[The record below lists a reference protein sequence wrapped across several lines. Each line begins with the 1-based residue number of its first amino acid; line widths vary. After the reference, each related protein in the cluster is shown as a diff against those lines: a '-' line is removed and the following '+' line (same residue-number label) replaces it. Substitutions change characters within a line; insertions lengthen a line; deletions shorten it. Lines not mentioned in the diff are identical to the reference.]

1 MQSSFSHSRM
11 KLHLLAMLALLSFA
25 SSPVRAQTLVYLL
38 EVPDY
43 EWHAGCFGT
52 GTGNLAGYWD
62 RHGMSGFYT
71 GPTGGGLAPLN
82 SFGGNRGIRSM
93 WASEIGVDGRPAS
106 QPGHMND
113 YYVSYRSPAPDP
125 FVTQGRAEHAPDCIG
140 DFIGLNQNKW
150 TNLNNECRGNVDAFS
165 FVFWDKKGR
174 RQVNYYPSNSAGVY
188 IRDIQSGLKE
198 WARYRGYDAD
208 VFTQLSIFNPEKGA
222 ANATNGFTY
231 DDVKAEI
238 NAGYPVLCFLQHNG
252 NYSEPVG
259 SIPNANPEIHG
270 VMIYGYFSDPFSGI
284 DKGVIIR
291 TSWASGGDPGYEYQQ
306 WTGAAWLGLY
316 PVRGV
321 IGFHPTP
328 KIINFSRADG
338 TITLNWHGPSARV
351 YDEIAGSTTLPH
363 RYCVQRATS
372 LTPANWTPVGEP
384 TTALSATVPDVE
396 GTAFYRVVLI
406 GPGNCP

>member
-1 MQSSFSHSRM
+1 MKSSFSHSRM
-11 KLHLLAMLALLSFA
+11 KLLLLAMLAVLSLA
-25 SSPVRAQTLVYLL
+25 GERARADTQVYLL
-38 EVPDY
+38 DVPDY
-43 EWHAGCFGT
+43 EWYAGCFGT

-62 RHGMSGFYT
+62 RHGMSNFYT

-82 SFGGNRGIRSM
+82 SFGGNVGIRSM
-93 WASEIGVDGRPAS
+93 WASESRVDGRPS
-106 QPGHMND
+106 NKPGHMDD
-113 YYVSYRSPAPDP
+113 YYAGYESTSPDP
-125 FVTQGRAEHAPDCIG
+125 FVTFSRPEHTPDCIG
-140 DFIGLNQNKW
+140 DFIGLSQNKW

-174 RQVNYYPSNSAGVY
+174 RQMNYYPSNSAGVY
-188 IRDIQSGLKE
+188 IPDIQSGLKE

-208 VFTQLSIFNPEKGA
+208 VFTQLSSFNPERST
-222 ANATNGFTY
+222 TNGFTY

-238 NAGYPVLCFLQHNG
+238 NAGYPVLCFLQPNG
-252 NYSEPVG
+252 TNNYSRPLG
-259 SIPNANPEIHG
+259 SISNANPFIHG
-270 VMIYGYFSDPFSGI
+270 VMIYGYFSDEFSGI
-284 DKGVIIR
+284 DKGIIIR
-291 TSWASGGDPGYEYQQ
+291 TSWASGGNPNFEYQQ

-321 IGFHPTP
+321 IGFHPKP
-328 KIINFSRADG
+328 KIMGVSRADG

-351 YDEIAGSTTLPH
+351 YDEIAGRTTLPH

-372 LTPANWTPVGEP
+372 LNPANWTPVAAP

-406 GPGNCP
+406 GQGNCP

>member
-1 MQSSFSHSRM
+1 M
-11 KLHLLAMLALLSFA
+11 KQLLAVSALFSIA
-25 SSPVRAQTLVYLL
+25 MGQTGAQTLVYLL
-38 EVPDY
+38 DAPDY

-62 RHGMSGFYT
+62 RHGMSNFYT

-82 SFGGNRGIRSM
+82 SFGGNGGIRSM
-93 WASEIGVDGRPAS
+93 WASQAGVDGRPS
-106 QPGHMND
+106 NQPGHMND
-113 YYVSYRSPAPDP
+113 YYVDYRSPAPDP
-125 FVTQGRAEHAPDCIG
+125 YLTFGRPEHPPDCIG
-140 DFIGLNQNKW
+140 DFIGLNQFKW

-165 FVFWDKKGR
+165 FVFWDKSGR
-174 RQVNYYPSNSAGVY
+174 RRTNYYPSNTAGAY

-198 WARYRGYDAD
+198 WARYRGYDAE
-208 VFTQLSIFNPEKGA
+208 VFTQLSVFNPERST
-222 ANATNGFTY
+222 TNGFTY

-238 NAGYPVLCFLQHNG
+238 NAGYPVLCFLQDNLH
-252 NYSEPVG
+252 YSEPVG

-284 DKGVIIR
+284 DKGVVIR
-291 TSWASGGDPGYEYQQ
+291 TSWASGGSQLEYTQ

-321 IGFHPTP
+321 IGFHPKP
-328 KIINFSRADG
+328 KVTAFSRAG
-338 TITLNWHGPSARV
+338 GSITLNWHGPSARV
-351 YDEIAGSTTLPH
+351 YDEIAGSATSPH

-372 LTPANWTPVGEP
+372 LNPASWTPVGAP

-396 GTAFYRVVLI
+396 GTAFYRVVMI
-406 GPGNCP
+406 GQGNCP

>member
-1 MQSSFSHSRM
+1 
-11 KLHLLAMLALLSFA
+11 
-25 SSPVRAQTLVYLL
+25 
-38 EVPDY
+38 
-43 EWHAGCFGT
+43 
-52 GTGNLAGYWD
+52 
-62 RHGMSGFYT
+62 
-71 GPTGGGLAPLN
+71 
-82 SFGGNRGIRSM
+82 
-93 WASEIGVDGRPAS
+93 
-106 QPGHMND
+106 
-113 YYVSYRSPAPDP
+113 
-125 FVTQGRAEHAPDCIG
+125 
-140 DFIGLNQNKW
+140 
-150 TNLNNECRGNVDAFS
+150 VDAFS
-165 FVFWDKKGR
+165 FVFWEKKGH
-174 RQVNYYPSNSAGVY
+174 RQMNYYPSNSAGAY

-208 VFTQLSIFNPEKGA
+208 VFTQLSVFNPEKGA
-222 ANATNGFTY
+222 ANAANGFTY

-270 VMIYGYFSDPFSGI
+270 VMIYGYFSDEFSGI

-291 TSWASGGDPGYEYQQ
+291 TSWASGGNPSYEYQQ

-321 IGFHPTP
+321 IGFHPKP
-328 KIINFSRADG
+328 KIMDFSRGDG

-351 YDEIAGSTTLPH
+351 YDEIAGSTTQPH

-372 LTPANWTPVGEP
+372 LNPANWTPVAAP
-384 TTALSATVPDVE
+384 TTALSATVPDVG

-406 GPGNCP
+406 GQGNCP